1 MSRMKSSKRL
11 SSLAKSVEIQ
21 SSDAA
26 GAPDAQFRAEW
37 ESLRRYCLAP
47 VTSTIADRVPFP
59 ESRDLPA
66 VDRPVRVPAD
76 FRFGRTVGTG
86 SFGRVFFARD
96 SGLGCVAVK
105 RMKKY
110 ELIRRRQVDHIMDE
124 VAILWDCCHPFVVK
138 LHVGAAPWSHR
149 HSAYVYICM
158 EFVKGGEF
166 YSIVR
171 RYAPLPDM
179 VAKFYA
185 AQVVSILSYLHA
197 KCIVYR
203 DLKPENLLMAPSGYL
218 KLADFGFAKFIQPG
232 HTTRTLCGTP
242 EYLAPEMLISA
253 GHDKAVDWWTLGI
266 FLFEMLV
273 GDPPFSGGDPAQMY
287 REILSTK
294 LRFPSFVDSG
304 ARSLI
309 KRLLVPD
316 PRRRLGTDI
325 LGSEQVMQH
334 RCFDVVDWV
343 ALEAQTLPPPYVPP
357 IDARNDTACFER
369 FSEESEQPPRDI
381 EAEDPFWA
389 W

>member
-1 MSRMKSSKRL
+1 M
-11 SSLAKSVEIQ
+11 VTQ
-21 SSDAA
+21 TY
-26 GAPDAQFRAEW
+26 FR
-37 ESLRRYCLAP
+37 
-47 VTSTIADRVPFP
+47 D
-59 ESRDLPA
+59 
-66 VDRPVRVPAD
+66 
-76 FRFGRTVGTG
+76 
-86 SFGRVFFARD
+86 
-96 SGLGCVAVK
+96 
-105 RMKKY
+105 
-110 ELIRRRQVDHIMDE
+110 
-124 VAILWDCCHPFVVK
+124 
-138 LHVGAAPWSHR
+138 
-149 HSAYVYICM
+149 SAYVYICM

-171 RYAPLPDM
+171 QYSPFPDM

-218 KLADFGFAKFIQPG
+218 KLADFGFAKFIRPG

-273 GDPPFSGGDPAQMY
+273 GDPPFSGGEPAQMY

-294 LRFPSFVDSG
+294 LRFPAFVDAG

-316 PRRRLGTDI
+316 PRKRLGTPPGRE
-325 LGSEQVMQH
+325 GSEQVIHH
-334 RCFDVVDWV
+334 RFFDALDWV

-357 IDARNDTACFER
+357 VDARNDTACFER

-381 EAEDPFWA
+381 EKDDPFWA